1 MNVAIYARVST
12 EEQKT
17 ENQVEVLREW
27 AKQRG
32 LTLVKVYEETASAW
46 KNGHQKRLAELMEDA
61 RKGKFQVVMVW
72 ALDRL
77 TREGAVKQVMIWQK
91 LQGYGVKLLSRQ
103 QDFTE
108 LPDEFVP
115 VIMSIFGYIGSQE
128 SRLRSERTKAAMA
141 LLKEKGVKLGR
152 PRKNNKG

>member
-1 MNVAIYARVST
+1 MKAVIYARVST

-61 RKGKFQVVMVW
+61 RKGKFQVVMV
-72 ALDRL
+72 
-77 TREGAVKQVMIWQK
+77 
-91 LQGYGVKLLSRQ
+91 
-103 QDFTE
+103 
-108 LPDEFVP
+108 
-115 VIMSIFGYIGSQE
+115 
-128 SRLRSERTKAAMA
+128 
-141 LLKEKGVKLGR
+141 
-152 PRKNNKG
+152 